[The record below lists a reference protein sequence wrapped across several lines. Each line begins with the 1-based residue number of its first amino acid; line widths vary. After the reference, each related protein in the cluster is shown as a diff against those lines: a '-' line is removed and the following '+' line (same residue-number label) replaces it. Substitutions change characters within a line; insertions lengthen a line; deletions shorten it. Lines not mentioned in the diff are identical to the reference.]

1 MKTKL
6 LMTSSALFCAI
17 IGILL
22 SFLPNEIAEYL
33 SVEPTIITI
42 LFLKILSAL
51 YLGFGILNWMAKGT
65 LIGGIY
71 NRPIAI
77 GNLMHFGVGAIAYC
91 IAIYGSDGLIAL
103 LLGAYGAIVQ
113 LVPAVYS
120 GLFWRKAS
128 TLGVILGLVF
138 GVAVTIYFQYLYH

>member
-6 LMTSSALFCAI
+6 LMTSSAVFFGI

-42 LFLKILSAL
+42 LFLQILGAL
-51 YLGFGILNWMAKGT
+51 YLGFGILNWTAKGT

-71 NRPIAI
+71 NKPIAL
-77 GNLMHFGVGAIAYC
+77 GNLMHFIVGAITLVKVISNVKTHTDIIIFLTVFYV
-91 IAIYGSDGLIAL
+91 IFAL
-103 LLGAYGAIVQ
+103 LF
-113 LVPAVYS
+113 VY
-120 GLFWRKAS
+120 
-128 TLGVILGLVF
+128 VF
-138 GVAVTIYFQYLYH
+138 KTNPT

>member
-6 LMTSSALFCAI
+6 LMTSSAVFFGI

-42 LFLKILSAL
+42 LFLQILGAL
-51 YLGFGILNWMAKGT
+51 YLGFGILNWTAKGT

-71 NRPIAI
+71 NKPIVL
-77 GNLMHFGVGAIAYC
+77 GNLLHFVVGAITLVKVISNIQTHTEIIIFLTVFYV
-91 IAIYGSDGLIAL
+91 IFAL
-103 LLGAYGAIVQ
+103 LFAY
-113 LVPAVYS
+113 
-120 GLFWRKAS
+120 
-128 TLGVILGLVF
+128 VF
-138 GVAVTIYFQYLYH
+138 KTNPT

>member
-6 LMTSSALFCAI
+6 LMTSSAVFFGI

-42 LFLKILSAL
+42 LFLQILGAL
-51 YLGFGILNWMAKGT
+51 YLGFGILNWTAKGT

-71 NRPIAI
+71 NKPIAL
-77 GNLMHFGVGAIAYC
+77 GNLMHFIVGAITLVKVISNVQTHREIIIFLTVFYV
-91 IAIYGSDGLIAL
+91 IFAL
-103 LLGAYGAIVQ
+103 LF
-113 LVPAVYS
+113 VY
-120 GLFWRKAS
+120 
-128 TLGVILGLVF
+128 VF
-138 GVAVTIYFQYLYH
+138 KTNPT

>member
-6 LMTSSALFCAI
+6 LMTSSALFCGI

-33 SVEPTIITI
+33 SVEPTMITI
-42 LFLKILSAL
+42 LFLQILGAL

-71 NRPIAI
+71 NRPIAF
-77 GNLMHFGVGAIAYC
+77 GNLMHFVVGAITLVKVISNIQTHTEIIIFLTVFY
-91 IAIYGSDGLIAL
+91 AIFAL
-103 LLGAYGAIVQ
+103 L
-113 LVPAVYS
+113 
-120 GLFWRKAS
+120 F
-128 TLGVILGLVF
+128 
-138 GVAVTIYFQYLYH
+138 IYVLKTNPT